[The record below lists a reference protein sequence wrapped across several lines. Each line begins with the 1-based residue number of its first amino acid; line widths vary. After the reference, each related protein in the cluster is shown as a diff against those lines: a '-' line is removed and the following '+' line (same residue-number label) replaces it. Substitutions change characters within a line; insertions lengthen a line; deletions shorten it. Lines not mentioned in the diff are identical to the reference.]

1 MLCPNCNSTALRRV
15 SLIHAAGVYESRG
28 RFRGLLFGSID
39 GALFGQYRGTSQNR
53 LSALSNPPAN
63 ALYALMS
70 LDARENLSAPMA
82 VLSVAYVF
90 FPGYLLAVL
99 SYNLTIRRKKLSAW
113 RHKFLCMRCGN
124 TITHHH

>member
-1 MLCPNCNSTALRRV
+1 MRLTFMNREADSADS
-15 SLIHAAGVYESRG
+15 SLEGQAVHSLVDIEG
-28 RFRGLLFGSID
+28 R
-39 GALFGQYRGTSQNR
+39 AKV
-53 LSALSNPPAN
+53 SALSNPPGKAP
-63 ALYALMS
+63 YAGPISLWPIGFFILMS
-70 LDARENLSAPMA
+70 SDACGKLSAPMA

-113 RHKFLCMRCGN
+113 RHKFLCMHCGN